1 MTFELIDLTGRTYG
15 GLTVLERAESR
26 PFPGGH
32 RRTMWWARC
41 TCGARVEVGSSN
53 LRKGL
58 TRSCGEPACRD
69 RHRAARDALV
79 ALAGAP
85 EGSVGTTAA
94 LLRASVDDDHG
105 AIAAVVAGL
114 DDDEVLGVLLQ
125 VLRIASTALVKAEDG
140 PVAAH
145 GVIDSLAR
153 VDRQVTRRGR

>member
-58 TRSCGEPACRD
+58 TRSCGEPACRE
-69 RHRAARDALV
+69 RHRAPRDVLV
-79 ALAGAP
+79 DVAGATD
-85 EGSVGTTAA
+85 GSVGTTAA
-94 LLRASVDDDHG
+94 LLRATIDDDHA
-105 AIAAVVAGL
+105 AIRDLVLGL
-114 DDDEVLGVLLQ
+114 DADEQVGALLQ
-125 VLRIASTALVKAEDG
+125 VLRIAGVALTKAEG
-140 PVAAH
+140 SVIAAH